1 MKKLLGIM
9 RRTIESYG
17 MISDGDRVAVG
28 LSGGKDSMALL
39 MLLKKY
45 QSFAPVKFHLEAI
58 TVDMGFNTFNLEAAQ
73 AFCKMLDV
81 PYEIAKTD
89 IAKVVFEIREEKN
102 PCALCANMRRGV
114 LSDVMKARGLNKLAL
129 GHHQDDALSTLFL
142 NMLYA
147 GKLNTLEYI
156 SYLSRAD
163 IHVIRPFLDAPE
175 SEVIR
180 TIQSE
185 KIPVLKSPCPM
196 DRRTKRES
204 INQMLENLEKEVPH
218 SRKSLV
224 TAMRNEAQC
233 NLFKNK
239 KDPLK

>member
-1 MKKLLGIM
+1 
-9 RRTIESYG
+9 
-17 MISDGDRVAVG
+17 
-28 LSGGKDSMALL
+28 
-39 MLLKKY
+39 
-45 QSFAPVKFHLEAI
+45 
-58 TVDMGFNTFNLEAAQ
+58 
-73 AFCKMLDV
+73 MLDV

-233 NLFKNK
+233 NLLKNK